1 MTKRKYSYEFTKYR
15 QYKCCECGR
24 TIHEPVPHICNGQY
38 RKHNLEFHNKIMER
52 EERIKELAKKMYNA
66 LNECNDLTSADIALA
81 ITCFVGAI
89 DNLANKKYNIHSG
102 LFTRY
107 VYDMI
112 GSVNKFSS
120 YKLAWRPST
129 EHPQM
134 DEEVIALV
142 GEYNQIYFAHIV
154 DKRFC
159 VDYNGWNI
167 PDVRWWI
174 PCPKI
179 EED

>member
-1 MTKRKYSYEFTKYR
+1 
-15 QYKCCECGR
+15 
-24 TIHEPVPHICNGQY
+24 
-38 RKHNLEFHNKIMER
+38 MER
-52 EERIKELAKKMYNA
+52 EERIKELSRRITNA
-66 LNECNDLTSADIALA
+66 LLACDDFTFEDMACA
-81 ITCFVGAI
+81 ITYLASVMDRIIDKEDNTKSGAFS
-89 DNLANKKYNIHSG
+89 KM
-102 LFTRY
+102 

-112 GSVNKFSS
+112 GEVCNASS
-120 YKLAWRPST
+120 DKQEWIPST

-159 VDYNGWNI
+159 VDYDGWNI
-167 PDVRWWI
+167 PEVKCWI